1 MWCWTKLA
9 ASKIHERADTARY
22 IEREGDGNV
31 NFLILLL
38 SLADGAAFPGTWKG
52 HISDLKCG
60 AMIDAA
66 CNRRCLDEGQSAIL
80 VTDGTGELLP
90 ITNTESVKKYAGAH
104 VEVKGTSKDGQ
115 ITVKE
120 VRPLEK

>member
-1 MWCWTKLA
+1 M
-9 ASKIHERADTARY
+9 
-22 IEREGDGNV
+22 

-60 AMIDAA
+60 AMVDAA
-66 CNRRCLDEGQSAIL
+66 CNKRCLDEGQSAIL
-80 VTDGTGELLP
+80 VTDETGELLP